1 MGRFLV
7 MLQWLSALLI
17 VAATVMGYLSMRDEG
32 AIGGHVWAG
41 FLIAIVI
48 AFTHAMTLF
57 WFAGMGVG
65 MREAAAA
72 ATAAGG
78 KAGTDACLAKAAVLR
93 KRVALPLGVALV
105 SLMAAVILGGGAHT
119 RALSSAPHHIAS
131 MVALVAGLFQ
141 NVLAVRSIVAYESVV
156 RELETLIAS

>member
-1 MGRFLV
+1 MTLMGRFLV
-7 MLQWLSALLI
+7 MLQWLSALLL

-48 AFTHAMTLF
+48 GFTHAMTLF

-65 MREAAAA
+65 MREAAA
-72 ATAAGG
+72 G
-78 KAGTDACLAKAAVLR
+78 KAGTEHCLARAAVLR

-131 MVALVAGLFQ
+131 VVAVVAGLFQ

-156 RELETLIAS
+156 REVELLIAS